1 MLHHNDFR
9 RLAPV
14 WREFA
19 PKVYA
24 QYPDLLA
31 EMYAYCMAAAHLRM
45 PHARVNHW
53 MLSNV
58 HVGDEGWRHLD
69 ALALRDA
76 CPARGGKTPNVVD
89 HATRYVLPA
98 FLHYCQNYRVGDFIF
113 AKRRVPP
120 ALFTDCAHPPL
131 PAPGRGDAGRLRAPP
146 AGRPRREA
154 PQRKPLGRSIVNCT
168 AAAACLATWHVN
180 AGDARAPPRR
190 CRRPPWASRSRR
202 RAPGMSIPQ

>member
-1 MLHHNDFR
+1 MKYTYGRFHNMSTFDRKKICGAGSPCLETSRRDAEKHYPIGPPYVLHHNDFR

-58 HVGDEGWRHLD
+58 HVGDEGK
-69 ALALRDA
+69 
-76 CPARGGKTPNVVD
+76 GGQET
-89 HATRYVLPA
+89 H
-98 FLHYCQNYRVGDFIF
+98 G
-113 AKRRVPP
+113 
-120 ALFTDCAHPPL
+120 
-131 PAPGRGDAGRLRAPP
+131 
-146 AGRPRREA
+146 
-154 PQRKPLGRSIVNCT
+154 
-168 AAAACLATWHVN
+168 
-180 AGDARAPPRR
+180 
-190 CRRPPWASRSRR
+190 
-202 RAPGMSIPQ
+202 